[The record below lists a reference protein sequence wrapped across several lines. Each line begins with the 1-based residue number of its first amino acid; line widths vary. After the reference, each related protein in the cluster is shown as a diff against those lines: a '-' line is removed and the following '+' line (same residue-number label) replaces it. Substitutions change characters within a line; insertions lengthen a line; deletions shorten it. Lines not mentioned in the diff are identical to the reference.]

1 MMEVELG
8 DLYLDKG
15 GSLDPAKYPE
25 ETFEYYSIP
34 AYDTGEPKIILG
46 SEIGSSKK
54 VFQPNDIILSRI
66 VPHIRRCWVVGS
78 DSGYRQIGSG
88 EWITFRSENIEPSYL
103 RHYLMSNEFNAKFL
117 KTIKGIGGSLM
128 RADPK
133 QVARFNINLPPLDQQ
148 KKIAAILDA
157 ADAYRQKTKAL
168 IEKYD
173 ELTQSLFLDMFGD
186 PVTNPKGWEVK
197 TLNNVCSKITDGT
210 HHSPTPQ
217 ESGYPYV
224 TAKHVKPFRL
234 NFLSKPSY
242 VSKDAHTEIYKR
254 CTPELGDVLYIKDG
268 ATTGIACVNT
278 FDEPISML
286 SSLALLKPGNE
297 VNNQYLC
304 YWLNHKG
311 IKQKLISEFMSGAAI
326 KRFTLKKINSF
337 KLMIPNIELQ
347 NQFAERVQAIEEQ
360 KAQAQASL
368 AQAEDLF
375 NSLLQRAFKGELTS

>member
-1 MMEVELG
+1 MEVELG
-8 DLYLDKG
+8 DLYLNKG
-15 GSLDPAKYPE
+15 SSLDPAKYPE

-34 AYDTGEPKIILG
+34 AYDIGEPEIILG

-88 EWITFRSENIEPSYL
+88 EWITFRSENIEASYL

-117 KTIKGIGGSLM
+117 KTIKGVGGSLM

-133 QVARFNINLPPLDQQ
+133 QVGRFKINLPPLDQQ

-186 PVTNPKGWEVK
+186 PMINPKGWESSKLGLLVENKDSKRIPVK
-197 TLNNVCSKITDGT
+197 SIDRDNMSSEFPYYGASGVIDYVDDYT
-210 HHSPTPQ
+210 H
-217 ESGYPYV
+217 E
-224 TAKHVKPFRL
+224 
-234 NFLSKPSY
+234 
-242 VSKDAHTEIYKR
+242 
-254 CTPELGDVLYIKDG
+254 GDNLLIGEDG
-268 ATTGIACVNT
+268 ANLLARSTPIA
-278 FDEPISML
+278 FI
-286 SSLALLKPGNE
+286 AKGQYW
-297 VNNQYLC
+297 VNNHAHVLGYNGKSLLVFLEFYINLINLSPYISGSAQPK
-304 YWLNHKG
+304 LNRKNMDQ
-311 IKQKLISEFMSGAAI
+311 IEVYCPP
-326 KRFTLKKINSF
+326 LK
-337 KLMIPNIELQ
+337 LQ
-347 NQFAERVQAIEEQ
+347 NQFADRVQAIEEQ
-360 KAQAQASL
+360 KAQAEASL

-375 NSLLQRAFKGELTS
+375 NSLLQRAFKGELTKT